1 MVQDLLVGINV
12 STGVSAWKAPALH
25 KADVCNGLSMELE
38 DLTDSLETCWV
49 ARYGSNEDG
58 TQIEDGQV
66 SSWSIESDVFG
77 PSRDPGA
84 NSGSPLTFIYHL
96 VGQSSEDPGL
106 YSSVWRFKLEIA
118 NDLASARLTQSG
130 ETDQVFL
137 HPAMSGMPS
146 SVHHSIS
153 FGSVLMMA
161 TGSAQWPELFY
172 GPLLAED
179 SHSIRWK
186 MASINVKHSADSVE
200 GASLCQASGRL
211 VYICKSKTRH
221 EGQNRIH
228 VVDLLSWD

>member
-1 MVQDLLVGINV
+1 MVQDLLVGIDV
-12 STGVSAWKAPALH
+12 STGVMAWKAPAFH
-25 KADVCNGLSMELE
+25 KVDVEGLSMELE
-38 DLTDSLETCWV
+38 DLPDSLETCWV

-58 TQIEDGQV
+58 AQIEDGQV
-66 SSWSIESDVFG
+66 PSWSIESDVFG

-84 NSGSPLTFIYHL
+84 NSGSPPTFIYHL
-96 VGQSSEDPGL
+96 VGQSGEDPGL

-137 HPAMSGMPS
+137 HPAMSGIPS

-153 FGSVLMMA
+153 FSSVLMMA

-186 MASINVKHSADSVE
+186 MASINVKHSAGSVE
-200 GASLCQASGRL
+200 GASLCPASGRL